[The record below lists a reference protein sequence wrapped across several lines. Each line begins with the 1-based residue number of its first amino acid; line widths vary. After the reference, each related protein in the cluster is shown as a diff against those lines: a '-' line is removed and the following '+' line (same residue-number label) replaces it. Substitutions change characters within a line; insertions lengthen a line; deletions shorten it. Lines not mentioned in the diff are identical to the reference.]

1 MSRDYAELEREL
13 IEDLK
18 PRTGK
23 DLAEWMAAID
33 AANLPDRNA
42 IIDWLRPQGFSF
54 SKASWIERIHHNG
67 GRPIYLDRAPARR
80 PAQPR
85 TEDAPAPRPT
95 RARSVDSGLHPPSAA
110 PFVAT
115 RGAAAV
121 AAAAPAGR
129 DSVADLI
136 AAGKAYRPLAEMVLA
151 EAARALPGLA
161 FEARSGLVFFL
172 RPNPLAVL
180 SIAPKQLRLGM
191 DLGDRPF
198 GAPLARAKLAGAPA
212 SITHMLVLTDARQV
226 DGALIGYLR
235 EADARA
241 NPPPVAADPHL

>member
-18 PRTGK
+18 QRTGK
-23 DLAEWMAAID
+23 NLAEWMEAID

-54 SKASWIERIHHNG
+54 SNASWIERIHHNG

-80 PAQPR
+80 SGRPR
-85 TEDAPAPRPT
+85 SQDAPAPKP
-95 RARSVDSGLHPPSAA
+95 APPGRSIESCLNTPSIAA
-110 PFVAT
+110 P
-115 RGAAAV
+115 R
-121 AAAAPAGR
+121 AAPASAGR
-129 DSVADLI
+129 DSVAGLI

-172 RPNPLAVL
+172 RPNLLAVL

-198 GAPLARAKLAGAPA
+198 GGPLARAKLADAPA

-226 DGALIGYLR
+226 DGALVGYLL

-241 NPPPVAADPHL
+241 NPAPPAADRHH